1 MPAIEMK
8 QTKSVA
14 SCAIYSN
21 TSSSLLKPVMS
32 EMRHMHA
39 DDILIECSPDQMQ

>member
-1 MPAIEMK
+1 MPVVEMK
-8 QTKSVA
+8 QMTRSVA
-14 SCAIYSN
+14 SFAIYSN

-39 DDILIECSPDQMQ
+39 DDI